1 MLCEN
6 LKGDVW
12 KKVNE
17 SILTP
22 LYPFPA
28 PTHTHTPL
36 PPHPHPHPHT
46 HTAITDTVQRSYN
59 RASFKNSGGLKG
71 G

>member
-12 KKVNE
+12 KKVSE

-28 PTHTHTPL
+28 PTHTHTHTQPL
-36 PPHPHPHPHT
+36 LT
-46 HTAITDTVQRSYN
+46 LFKGLITEHHSKTQED
-59 RASFKNSGGLKG
+59 
-71 G
+71 

>member
-6 LKGDVW
+6 LKADVW
-12 KKVNE
+12 KKVSE

-28 PTHTHTPL
+28 PTHT
-36 PPHPHPHPHT
+36 HT